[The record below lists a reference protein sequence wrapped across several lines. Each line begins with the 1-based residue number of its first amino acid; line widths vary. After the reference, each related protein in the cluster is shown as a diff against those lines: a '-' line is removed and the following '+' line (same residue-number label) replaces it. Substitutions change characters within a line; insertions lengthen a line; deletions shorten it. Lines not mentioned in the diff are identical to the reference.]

1 MHWYLLSML
10 TVAPFPTTDND
21 RYPDLRPTGLHDYLV
36 EAHRTRRQPSTRR
49 TVRGAGGIKH
59 TTTRAAC

>member
-1 MHWYLLSML
+1 MQWYLLSML

-36 EAHRTRRQPSTRR
+36 EAHRTRRQP
-49 TVRGAGGIKH
+49 
-59 TTTRAAC
+59 